1 MPEVIVVPD
10 IETPDVIV
18 TDNQNP
24 SNILVNDENVNI
36 YEETKDGTSDIFT
49 AGESLNPG
57 MLVYSL
63 LGKVY
68 RFQATDPTLY
78 HRKVGFAMNL
88 ASTNAAVRVKWS
100 GHFSISGWALT
111 PDVRYFA
118 GINGLIVPDI
128 TVVAGLRIVLPVG
141 VTINAEKLFIDFGTS
156 YLLRV

>member
-1 MPEVIVVPD
+1 MPEVIVVED
-10 IETPDVIV
+10 ITPPDVIV

-24 SNILVNDENVNI
+24 SNIDVNDENVNI
-36 YEETKDGTSDIFT
+36 IEETKDGTSDIFT
-49 AGESLNPG
+49 AGEAVSPG
-57 MLVYSL
+57 LLVYSL
-63 LGKVY
+63 GAKVY

-78 HRKVGFAMNL
+78 HRKVGFAMNT
-88 ASTNAAVRVKWS
+88 AATNEAVRVKWS

-128 TVVAGLRIVLPVG
+128 SVVVALRIVLPVG

-156 YLLRV
+156 YLLRT

>member
-1 MPEVIVVPD
+1 MPEVIVVEDVTPPD
-10 IETPDVIV
+10 IIV
-18 TDNQNP
+18 TEDQQP

-49 AGESLNPG
+49 AGEALSPG
-57 MLVYSL
+57 LLVYSL
-63 LGKVY
+63 GAKVY

-78 HRKVGFAMNL
+78 HRKVGFAMN
-88 ASTNAAVRVKWS
+88 TAATDAPVRVKWS

-111 PDVRYFA
+111 SDIRYFA

-141 VTINAEKLFIDFGTS
+141 VTINTEKLFIDFGTS